1 MGSDTT
7 ITLLG
12 GIEISRAGTSTGP
25 LPVRALH
32 LLAYLVT
39 HPDVPQPRAHLAGLL
54 WPGSDDAQARTNLRR
69 ELHHLRGLV
78 PDCLEVDARSLT
90 WHDRPSVSVDVRAFQ
105 AARDE
110 ALRALA
116 DHHPRAASYSRNAV
130 RLYQEPFLPG
140 CYDDW
145 ALRVREELHQ
155 ACVELCDRGAEQAEP
170 AAAIRLLRR
179 RIGLEPYDEPGYRRL
194 MRLQRTAGDRAGALA
209 TYHACAAALEQEL
222 GVEPSPETRRERDA
236 LLADT
241 EEPMTDPVAPGRP
254 GLVGRARERALLR
267 EEWTAARSGCRFVL
281 VRGETGAGKTRLLA
295 DLAATVRA
303 EGGVVATARCFATSG
318 SLPMAPVAE
327 WLRNPHLRQAARD
340 LPAVW
345 REEVHRLVPDGSS
358 TDSPAE
364 RAKVDA
370 WQRLRFFE
378 GLARAV
384 LAVDRPLLLSL
395 DDLQWCDKATLAWLA
410 FLRSF
415 ARDAPLL
422 MVATARD
429 DELAG
434 SGLAEPLQT
443 MRAARQLADVDVG
456 ALSAEETALLAAG
469 VVGRPLREEEQAL
482 VWSASAG
489 NPFYVVEALREALVE
504 AGPIQA
510 ANLRGV
516 LASRLARVSGPAR
529 RLAALASALGRDFA
543 LDLLGEAADLD
554 DDTVV
559 GLIDELWRRGIVE
572 HRGSRYDFAHDL
584 LREATYDAVTP
595 AQRWLLHRRLA
606 QALEK
611 RGSEP
616 AEVAEQYDRSGQPDQ
631 ALPFYDQAARA
642 ASAVFAHQEA
652 YRLWRRCLD
661 LLEAM
666 PETRQ
671 RQERELAV
679 LQQMMPPVNAW
690 RGYASTT
697 LEACER
703 RAAELGERLGL
714 PEVQAS
720 ACIAMFSTTFVQGHT
735 AESHRWA
742 ERALTLAERSPELT
756 GQAHMTY
763 AGACASLGLLTDADR
778 HFALACELCGDSDSL
793 PIGTRTRVH
802 ARGWWAHAK
811 WLLGEDPLP
820 QCEEALEVAR
830 AIDHPYSLAVA
841 LSYAAITHQLCGDR
855 SALQPVLGELT
866 GLCERFGFAYYR
878 QWAVVLRGWL
888 RGDAEGL
895 STARRGIADLEAEG
909 SFARM
914 PYWLWM
920 VADLQRQDGDLAG
933 AAATLDAAQA
943 VAVSNDDVWWLP
955 EVLRAQAALQPA
967 ARAATTLARA
977 AQVAAGQS
985 SARLLARCRD
995 DLATLSVR
1003 PAGS

>member
-1 MGSDTT
+1 MRSDTT

-12 GIEISRAGTSTGP
+12 GVEITRAGSSAGP

-32 LLAYLVT
+32 LLAYLVA
-39 HPDVPQPRAHLAGLL
+39 HPDVPQPRAHLAGLF

-78 PDCLEVDARSLT
+78 PDCLEVDARTLT
-90 WHDRPSVSVDVRAFQ
+90 WHDRPGVTVDVRAFQ
-105 AARDE
+105 TARDE

-116 DHHPRAASYSRNAV
+116 EHGPRAASYAQNAV
-130 RLYQEPFLPG
+130 RLYREPFLPG

-145 ALRVREELHQ
+145 ALRVREELHL

-170 AAAIRLLRR
+170 ADAIRLLRR

-194 MRLQRTAGDRAGALA
+194 MSLQRTAGDRAGALA
-209 TYHACAAALEQEL
+209 TYHACVAALEQEL

-236 LLADT
+236 LLADGD
-241 EEPMTDPVAPGRP
+241 EPLAAGRP

-267 EEWTAARSGCRFVL
+267 REWAGARTGCRFVL
-281 VRGETGAGKTRLLA
+281 VRGEAGAGKTRLLG
-295 DLAATVRA
+295 DLAATVCA

-327 WLRNPHLRQAARD
+327 WLRSPHLRQAARN

-345 REEVHRLVPDGSS
+345 REEVHRLVPVGSP

-410 FLRSF
+410 FLRSY

-429 DELAG
+429 EELAG

-443 MRAARQLADVDVG
+443 MRAARQLTDVDVD
-456 ALSAEETALLAAG
+456 ALSADETALLAAG
-469 VVGRPLREEEQAL
+469 VLGRPLQAEEQAL

-489 NPFYVVEALREALVE
+489 NPFYVIEALAEP
-504 AGPIQA
+504 GPIQA
-510 ANLRGV
+510 ANLRAV
-516 LASRLARVSGPAR
+516 LSSRLSRVSEPAR
-529 RLAALASALGRDFA
+529 RLAALASALGRDFG

-559 GLIDELWRRGIVE
+559 GLVDELWRRGILE

-616 AEVAEQYDRSGQPDQ
+616 AELAEQYDRSGQPDQ

-642 ASAVFAHQEA
+642 ATAVFAHQEA

-666 PETRQ
+666 PETRE

-690 RGYASTT
+690 RGYASRT

-703 RAAELGERLGL
+703 RAAELGQRLGL

-735 AESHRWA
+735 AEAHRWA
-742 ERALTLAERSPELT
+742 ERALTLAERSPELA

-763 AGACASLGLLTDADR
+763 AGAGASLGLLTAADR

-802 ARGWWAHAK
+802 ARSWWAHAR

-820 QCEEALEVAR
+820 QCQEALEVAR

-841 LSYAAITHQLCGDR
+841 LSYAAITHQLRGDPA
-855 SALQPVLGELT
+855 ALEPVLEELT

-888 RGDAEGL
+888 RGGAEGL
-895 STARRGIADLEAEG
+895 GTARRGVADLEAEG

-914 PYWLWM
+914 PYWLWL
-920 VADLQRQDGDLAG
+920 VADLQRRDGHLAG
-933 AAATLDAAQA
+933 AAATLGAAEA

-967 ARAATTLARA
+967 AQAAGTLARA
-977 AQVAAGQS
+977 AEVAAGQS
-985 SARLLARCRD
+985 SARLLTRCRE
-995 DLATLSVR
+995 DLAGLSVR
-1003 PAGS
+1003 PGGS